1 VACGPI
7 AASRRAPALTAALI
21 AGVSGVVALA
31 ATGCGLLNRPE
42 TEAVAQP
49 GTVTP
54 APTGLSQGAY
64 ALQTEDGAVITFD
77 LPTAPA
83 PDKHVERLRRDLRV
97 EPVTYVQV
105 HIDNSKGTRPVE
117 IKDLKVI
124 SHEGGLFP
132 FETAAEVL
140 GEWDPNRS
148 ALGGYWRADGSS
160 PNLQEGAALDARTH
174 ELIDRYTGVVPAG
187 GTGRELM
194 IGEFDHLPQTFD
206 DVELTPYLHE
216 RALGPAPVGHGPEE
230 LQYREEQPAQEA
242 PEPAEPAPVPA
253 PAEPAPVPAPAEPAP
268 VPAPV
273 EAEPAP
279 KPVEAEPT
287 LPPAPP
293 PAKPAPPAQPA
304 PPPAKPLEPPTAEPT
319 TAPPLPV
326 EPAPTTPPVQPTPS
340 PTVPGPVGTAGN
352 PTPAPTPTP
361 ASTPTAAATIPVA
374 PTGTPTAAVTRRPWP
389 PAPVAGAPTPTASAG
404 STTGPGATGP
414 GATPTTSPSP
424 TTSSSPAASLPV
436 LRDEA

>member
-1 VACGPI
+1 LVACGPI

-230 LQYREEQPAQEA
+230 LQYREEQPTQEA
-242 PEPAEPAPVPA
+242 PE

-287 LPPAPP
+287 LPPA
-293 PAKPAPPAQPA
+293 KPAPPPAQPA

-404 STTGPGATGP
+404 STTGPEATGPGATGP
-414 GATPTTSPSP
+414 GTTPTTSPSP

>member
-1 VACGPI
+1 MACGPI

-253 PAEPAPVPAPAEPAP
+253 PAEPAPVPAP
-268 VPAPV
+268 V

-352 PTPAPTPTP
+352 PTPAPTP